1 MNPASHLQ
9 IVKPMHFISVNV
21 RHSLYF
27 QHARVCHGDWEHC
40 SPRRHPILEVSKDT
54 GSKLIQPLVQFS
66 SSVLSH
72 VRLFVTPW
80 TAAHQASLSITNSRS
95 LLKLMPIELVMPSNH
110 LILCHLALDISQSF
124 KGVLCQA
131 GPQCGFCGSLPPF
144 WVVSSIRKYKKFHLM
159 TVDIIIQAGFIIK
172 Y

>member
-80 TAAHQASLSITNSRS
+80 TAAHQASLSITNSWS
-95 LLKLMPIELVMPSNH
+95 LLKLMSIAAVTPSNH
-110 LILCHLALDISQSF
+110 LILCCPLLLPPSIFPSIRVFSNESFLHNRWPKVLEFQLQHQSF
-124 KGVLCQA
+124 QWTPRTDL
-131 GPQCGFCGSLPPF
+131 L
-144 WVVSSIRKYKKFHLM
+144 
-159 TVDIIIQAGFIIK
+159 
-172 Y
+172 